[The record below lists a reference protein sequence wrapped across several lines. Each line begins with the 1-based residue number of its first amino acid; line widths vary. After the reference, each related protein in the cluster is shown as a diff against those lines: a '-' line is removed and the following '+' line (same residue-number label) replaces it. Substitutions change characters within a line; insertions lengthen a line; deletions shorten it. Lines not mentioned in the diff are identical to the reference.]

1 MAIAPKLQLKQGQS
15 LVMTPQLQQAIKLLQ
30 LSNIELSAFVEEQLE
45 SNPLLER
52 GTGDENRRGEDAAP
66 SESVTLEAMSVE
78 APAVSSSEMDAPSH
92 AMDSEASVADTQ
104 NQAADVGGSVDW
116 SKAGSGGSFN
126 GSSEYDVV
134 ANTAAEKS
142 LWEHLTE
149 QLAMLGLQNSDQLI
163 AQHLIDNVDENGY
176 LRASL
181 MDIADNLGV
190 SENRVLSLVTQL
202 QTFEPTGV
210 FARSLQECL
219 ALQLRETDALDTA
232 MQALLDN
239 LELLAKHDL
248 SKLMKLCEVDK
259 EELLARVKNLKALS
273 PKPGLAY
280 GGEMAA
286 AVEPDVY
293 VRETPQGGWAVELNS
308 DTLPRV
314 LVDNRYYNEITALGG
329 DEKTK
334 EFMSE
339 CHANANWLVKSLDQR
354 ARTILK
360 VSTEIIKQQ
369 DGFFAYGVDHMRP
382 LNLKTVAEAIEMHES
397 TVSRVTS
404 NKFMS
409 TPRGMFELKYFFT
422 ASIPS
427 LGGGEA
433 HSAEAVRHKIKI
445 LLDEETADS
454 IKSDDKLVDLL
465 RAQGIDIAR
474 RTVAKYRE
482 ALGIPSSVERR
493 RIFKHAG

>member
-1 MAIAPKLQLKQGQS
+1 MAIAPRLQQKQSQS

-30 LSNIELSAFVEEQLE
+30 LSNIELAAFVEEQLE

-52 GTGDENRRGEDAAP
+52 GTGDENRRGEDGDGKSSDNDYSEISLDAPQSAA
-66 SESVTLEAMSVE
+66 SEA
-78 APAVSSSEMDAPSH
+78 MDAPSH
-92 AMDSEASVADTQ
+92 AMDSEAT
-104 NQAADVGGSVDW
+104 AADVGGNVDW

-126 GSSEYDVV
+126 GGSDYDPMD
-134 ANTAAEKS
+134 NTAAEIS
-142 LWEHLTE
+142 LTEHLNA
-149 QLAMLGLQNSDQLI
+149 QLAMATSDAKDRMI
-163 AQHLIDNVDENGY
+163 GAYLIDHVDENGY
-176 LRASL
+176 LRADL
-181 MDIADNLGV
+181 EDIADRLGV
-190 SENRVLSLVTQL
+190 SSARLLSALTVL

-210 FARSLQECL
+210 FARDLRECL
-219 ALQLRETDALDTA
+219 MLQLREKNLYDLP
-232 MQALLDN
+232 MSLLVDN

-248 SKLMKLCEVDK
+248 SKLSKLCGVDK
-259 EELLARVKNLKALS
+259 DELMRMVAQLKSLS

-286 AVEPDVY
+286 AVEPDVFI
-293 VRETPQGGWAVELNS
+293 RETSQGGWAVELNS

-314 LVDNRYYNEITALGG
+314 LVNHRYYAKVSAQGS
-329 DEKTK
+329 DEATQT
-334 EFMSE
+334 FMSE
-339 CHANANWLVKSLDQR
+339 CQANANWLVKSLDQR

-369 DGFFAYGVDHMRP
+369 DGFFAYGIDHLRP
-382 LNLKTVAEAIEMHES
+382 LNLKQVADAIEMHES

-427 LGGGEA
+427 NDGGEA
-433 HSAEAVRHKIKI
+433 YSAEAVRHKIKI
-445 LLDEETADS
+445 LISEETRKTV
-454 IKSDDKLVDLL
+454 KSDDKIVDLL
-465 RAQGIDIAR
+465 RDQGVEIAR

-482 ALGIPSSVERR
+482 SLGIPSSVERR
-493 RIFKHAG
+493 RILAHQAS